1 MRHLQCT
8 ILSNLRDVAPLPNI
22 IVQGMKGQNSMA
34 QKYFLEEGDH
44 NWMATLHKLEL
55 IQNFDQN

>member
-44 NWMATLHKLEL
+44 N
-55 IQNFDQN
+55 